1 MTLPSH
7 HRKSH
12 SVPLILASLLLLT
25 GCGGSDQPG
34 PNPAA
39 GASPAAYPYRVAT
52 TVGMI
57 TDIVRQ
63 VAGDKAVVEGIIE
76 GDTDPHTYKPSR
88 SDRIALQE
96 ADVIFYNGLMLEGK
110 MSDVFVSLAGRGKP
124 VFAVTQLL
132 DDEKYVITDEEK
144 HLDPHVWMD
153 VQGWMNAVRV
163 VAASLGSYDK
173 ANAAYYESNKTS
185 YLSRL
190 ERLDAYA
197 KEVIASIPEDRR
209 VLITAHDAFGYMGRA
224 YDLKVMGVQGLSTE
238 SEAGLRHISELVNF
252 IVRNKIGAVFI
263 EASVSEKNIKALI
276 EGAAAQGHTV
286 TIGGKLYS
294 DSMGPAGTHEG
305 TYIGM
310 IDHNVT
316 TIAKALGGKA
326 PEGGFRNWRKE

>member
-1 MTLPSH
+1 MNRFLMMLMTLVLFTLP
-7 HRKSH
+7 
-12 SVPLILASLLLLT
+12 
-25 GCGGSDQPG
+25 GCDEGQATKDRTTAEG
-34 PNPAA
+34 
-39 GASPAAYPYRVAT
+39 PAAYPYRIAT

-57 TDIVRQ
+57 TDIVQQ
-63 VAGDKAVVEGIIE
+63 VAGDKAIVQGIVQ

-110 MSDVFVSLAGRGKP
+110 MSDVFVSLASRGKP

-132 DDEKYVITDEEK
+132 DEEKYVITDEDE

-163 VAASLGSYDK
+163 VAASLSSYDNTNAAFYD
-173 ANAAYYESNKTS
+173 ANARS
-185 YLSRL
+185 YLTKL
-190 ERLDAYA
+190 EALDTYA
-197 KEVIASIPEDRR
+197 KQVIASIPADRR

-224 YDLKVMGVQGLSTE
+224 YGLKVMGVQGLSTE
-238 SEAGLRHISELVNF
+238 SEAGLRHMSELVNF
-252 IVRNKIGAVFI
+252 IVQNKIAAVFI

-294 DSMGPAGTHEG
+294 DSMGAAGTYEG
-305 TYIGM
+305 SYIGM
-310 IDHNVT
+310 IDHNVS
-316 TIAKALGGKA
+316 TIAKALGGKVDA
-326 PEGGFRNWRKE
+326 GGFRTWKKE

>member
-1 MTLPSH
+1 MPGYLRLLFLTCM
-7 HRKSH
+7 
-12 SVPLILASLLLLT
+12 SVFAVASI
-25 GCGGSDQPG
+25 GCDQG
-34 PNPAA
+34 KTTKDSSAIK
-39 GASPAAYPYRVAT
+39 GPAAYPYRVAT

-57 TDIVRQ
+57 TDIVQQ
-63 VAGDKAVVEGIIE
+63 VAGDKAVVQGIIQ

-110 MSDVFVSLAGRGKP
+110 MSDVFISLAGQGKP
-124 VFAVTQLL
+124 VFAVTQML

-163 VAASLGSYDK
+163 AAASLSSYDK
-173 ANAAYYESNKTS
+173 ANAAFYDANAKT
-185 YLSRL
+185 YLEKL
-190 ERLDAYA
+190 EKLHAYA
-197 KEVIASIPEDRR
+197 KQVIESIPADRR

-238 SEAGLRHISELVNF
+238 SEAGLKHISELVNF
-252 IVRNKIGAVFI
+252 IVQNKIAAVFI

-294 DSMGPAGTHEG
+294 DSMGAAGTYEG
-305 TYIGM
+305 SYIGM
-310 IDHNVT
+310 IDHNVS
-316 TIAKALGGKA
+316 TIAKALGGKV
-326 PEGGFRNWRKE
+326 PEGGFRNWKKE